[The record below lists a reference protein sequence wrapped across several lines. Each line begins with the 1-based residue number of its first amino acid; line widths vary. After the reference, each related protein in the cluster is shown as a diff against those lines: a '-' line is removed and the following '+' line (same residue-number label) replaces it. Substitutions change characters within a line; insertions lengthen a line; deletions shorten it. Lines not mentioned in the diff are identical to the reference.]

1 VTRFEARL
9 FEVDAEEVGEIAR
22 VEPGGLLLGYLIGTL
37 GLALPLDAARI
48 FGDDGE
54 TGDRDGDKDLVA
66 LFGDRKVNESA
77 SRAVTLPSSSAKS
90 TSLGA

>member
-1 VTRFEARL
+1 MGDVTKFEARL
-9 FEVDAEEVGEIAR
+9 FEVDASATEEVGEIAR

-54 TGDRDGDKDLVA
+54 TGDRAGDKDLVA
-66 LFGDRKVNESA
+66 LFGDKE
-77 SRAVTLPSSSAKS
+77 
-90 TSLGA
+90 GE